1 MECGWNIFCT
11 SASLIEESEYSLWET
26 IFAYRQVTSVL
37 LLGFYLHKLK
47 ITSKIP
53 ARSRHL
59 QGKGNLYMGPCFAL
73 LSSLWEPWYFTT
85 FLNLFEYTSCRRRY
99 FPIPSG
105 KNVIK
110 GGKPGEVTIHVNSSW
125 CTLITKHCQGE
136 RRTKSKADAV
146 VWKNRTTVYLWFSAW
161 IACEVYTV
169 VLMGLHNLGL
179 HLLNHNSRI
188 DIVNT
193 FLTFCAYSKF
203 YREKFYIKIKSIET
217 LESYCIFG

>member
-1 MECGWNIFCT
+1 MWLEYLLYFCLTHWRVRVLFVRNNICI
-11 SASLIEESEYSLWET
+11 SSSH
-26 IFAYRQVTSVL
+26 Q
-37 LLGFYLHKLK
+37 
-47 ITSKIP
+47 
-53 ARSRHL
+53 
-59 QGKGNLYMGPCFAL
+59 CFASRV
-73 LSSLWEPWYFTT
+73 LSSQAENYQQDSCQESPPTGKKQPLHGTMLCTPKQSVRAMVFH
-85 FLNLFEYTSCRRRY
+85 NLFKYTSCRRRY

-110 GGKPGEVTIHVNSSW
+110 GGKTGEATIHVNSSW

-169 VLMGLHNLGL
+169 VLMGLHSLGL

-193 FLTFCAYSKF
+193 FLTFCDYSKF
-203 YREKFYIKIKSIET
+203 YKEKFYIKRKSIET
-217 LESYCIFG
+217 LESYYIFG